1 MSPRG
6 APDPGTLVWGWHA
19 AERVVARAPEVIQE
33 MLILDGRDDSRAEAM
48 ITAAAALGLPVAR
61 VPRRVL
67 DELSEGSHQGV
78 ALRLRARQPEGEG
91 ALDDL
96 LDDLAGPPFLLVLDG
111 VQDPHNL
118 GACLRTADGAGV
130 DAVIVPRDRAAGLT
144 ATVRKVACGAA
155 ETSRLIRVTNLARTL
170 KHLKSR
176 GLWLVGTA
184 EDAPQSVF
192 DGDWTGPLA
201 LVMGG
206 EARGL
211 RRLTREA
218 CDSLVSLP
226 MRGAV
231 ESLNVSVATGICL
244 YTALSRRDTDSGGR

>member
-1 MSPRG
+1 
-6 APDPGTLVWGWHA
+6 
-19 AERVVARAPEVIQE
+19 VA
-33 MLILDGRDDSRAEAM
+33 
-48 ITAAAALGLPVAR
+48 
-61 VPRRVL
+61 RRVL
-67 DELSEGSHQGV
+67 DDLAEGAHQGV
-78 ALRLRARQPEGEG
+78 VLRLRARQPEGEG

-96 LDDLAGPPFLLVLDG
+96 LDELPGPPFLLVLDG

-192 DGDWTGPLA
+192 EADWTGPLA

-211 RRLTREA
+211 RRLTREL
-218 CDSLVSLP
+218 CDALVSLP

-244 YTALSRRDTDSGGR
+244 YTALSRRAVDSGGR